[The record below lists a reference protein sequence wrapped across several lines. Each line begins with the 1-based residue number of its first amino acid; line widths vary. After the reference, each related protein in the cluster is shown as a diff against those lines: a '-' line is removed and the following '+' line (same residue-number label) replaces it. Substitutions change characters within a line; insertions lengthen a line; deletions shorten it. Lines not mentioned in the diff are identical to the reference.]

1 VHHKAFRVYEVAVRE
16 RRLQHVVALDSL
28 SMASS
33 VFYYFTC
40 GNDNTV
46 VAWIAAILIFTTG
59 VFYCVI
65 GCCFSERFEKPSK
78 EELIT

>member
-1 VHHKAFRVYEVAVRE
+1 
-16 RRLQHVVALDSL
+16 
-28 SMASS
+28 MASS

-46 VAWIAAILIFTTG
+46 VAWIAAALIFFLGAFYIIIGTCLSG
-59 VFYCVI
+59 VF
-65 GCCFSERFEKPSK
+65 EKPPKPSK